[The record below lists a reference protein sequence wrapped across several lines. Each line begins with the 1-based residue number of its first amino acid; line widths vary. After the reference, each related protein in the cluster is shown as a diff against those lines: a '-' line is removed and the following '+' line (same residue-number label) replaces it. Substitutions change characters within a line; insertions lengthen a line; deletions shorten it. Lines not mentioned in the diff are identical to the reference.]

1 MVLTEKVRA
10 YLGGGEK
17 GREMVV
23 YHVTDLAA
31 GANNISAEALGLH
44 MIDHSDFW
52 AEIALTSSIATSIF
66 PILSKFDGHA
76 VTITTVPTDGAG
88 NSGTLMAWGY

>member
-52 AEIALTSSIATSIF
+52 AEIATTCAIATSIF
-66 PILSKFDGHA
+66 PILGTFAGQA
-76 VTITTVPTDGAG
+76 VTITTCPTDGAG
-88 NSGTLMAWGY
+88 DSGTLMAWGY